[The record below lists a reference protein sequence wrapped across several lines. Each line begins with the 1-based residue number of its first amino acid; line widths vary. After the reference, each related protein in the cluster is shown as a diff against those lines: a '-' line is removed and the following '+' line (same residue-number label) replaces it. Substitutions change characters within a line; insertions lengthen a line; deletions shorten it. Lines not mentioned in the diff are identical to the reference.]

1 MVRGAIHGD
10 VVDAGGNMVESVN
23 RGRRRESSRI
33 VTMKEQT
40 HRAGRAGPHLPL
52 GVVEGGGLREGVHQE
67 MMLTLLP
74 NHHPQTVSRLNLV
87 VEEGEDKS
95 GLH

>member
-1 MVRGAIHGD
+1 MGGAIHGD
-10 VVDAGGNMVESVN
+10 MVDAGGNTAESVN
-23 RGRRRESSRI
+23 QGRRRESSRI

-40 HRAGRAGPHLPL
+40 YRAGRAGPHLPL

-67 MMLTLLP
+67 MMMPTLLP
-74 NHHPQTVSRLNLV
+74 NHHPQTVSRLNPV
-87 VEEGEDKS
+87 AEEGEDKS